1 MAKSIISIGTASA
14 APGKRGTGFIKV
26 GEMPDGSPINTPV
39 IILNGAN
46 DGPTVWL
53 HALEDGNEYPGCLA
67 LMDLGV
73 ELVPSLDKMN
83 GAIVAIP
90 AVNVTAFRGNP
101 WGGGIRNSPAD
112 LDGGI
117 AFPRQYPGNPNGG
130 FTAQSAAAIWEP
142 LIKNAN
148 YFITCHGSGE
158 IYGVDRTLLFKVDA
172 PAYEKSVDL
181 AKALNMHIVL
191 TAGGDPKRGKSAI
204 ETLIEMGIPSVSVE
218 SNGGPSGVGL
228 GFDQTSIK
236 NGILNALRHLG
247 VISGNPAYLAKYTYV
262 HYEKGSGGIFSH
274 KGGFFRSLVQVEERV
289 KEGQDVGEMR
299 NWFGEVVETVKSPVN
314 GIVLGYWGKC
324 PQIGSG
330 QYRVFEIA
338 VPNP

>member
-1 MAKSIISIGTASA
+1 MPKSTISVGSASA
-14 APGKRGTGFIKV
+14 ESGKRSTGYIKV

-39 IILNGAN
+39 IILNGAKE
-46 DGPTVWL
+46 GPTVWL

-67 LMDLGV
+67 LIELGS
-73 ELVPSLDKMN
+73 ELAGNLNEMS
-83 GAIVAIP
+83 GAVVALP
-90 AVNVTAFRGNP
+90 AVNITAFRGNP

-142 LIKNAN
+142 LTKYAN

-158 IYGVDRTLLFKVDA
+158 IFGVDRVLQFKAESSAFPRAV
-172 PAYEKSVDL
+172 EL
-181 AKALNMHIVL
+181 AKSMKMHVIL
-191 TAGGDPKRGKSAI
+191 TAGGDPKRPKSAV
-204 ETLIEMGIPSVSVE
+204 ETLIEMGIPSISVE
-218 SNGGPSGVGL
+218 SNGGPGGVGL
-228 GFDQTSIK
+228 GVDATTVK
-236 NGILNALRHLG
+236 NAILNGLKHLKVLPG
-247 VISGNPAYLAKYTYV
+247 SATYLDSYTYV

-274 KGGFFRSLVQVEERV
+274 RGGFYRSLVKVEQRV
-289 KEGQDVGEMR
+289 KEGDSVGEMY
-299 NWFGEVVETVKSPVN
+299 NWFGEVLETIKSPVN

-330 QYRVFEIA
+330 QYRVAEIA
-338 VPNP
+338 VPNA